1 MKPLDMRL
9 FFGLR
14 NDGMRVKDDTGVC
27 IPETGKMCLSK
38 QCSKERERRFSDGLW
53 TYQKGF
59 MQFEWDRVIPGRK
72 GSD

>member
-1 MKPLDMRL
+1 MM
-9 FFGLR
+9 
-14 NDGMRVKDDTGVC
+14 
-27 IPETGKMCLSK
+27 GKELIYTLQSALMEASIRCCGIMEKEYGSFDCH
-38 QCSKERERRFSDGLW
+38 QTRHERERRFSDGLW